1 MCQTWHDNHGTWK
14 WGRIT
19 ILRLFLMVCFWFCFW
34 KYECYLQEWKSSPAW
49 QLLIL
54 TDLSIS
60 IVLWTV
66 KGTEYHPISPWQ
78 PCTSSLHTLESLF
91 LPCYLPL
98 KGMLEFF
105 WSSEEYLW
113 THCPFL
119 WAAAGK
125 KLIYKGL
132 HSAWKGNS
140 WRKCS
145 LQSAQRKIGS
155 ANLRMVGEPSSEIRR
170 QTREGCKGIV

>member
-105 WSSEEYLW
+105 GPLRSIFEPTVHFSGLQQGRSSY
-113 THCPFL
+113 TKACTQHGRGI
-119 WAAAGK
+119 AG
-125 KLIYKGL
+125 
-132 HSAWKGNS
+132 
-140 WRKCS
+140 
-145 LQSAQRKIGS
+145 GS
-155 ANLRMVGEPSSEIRR
+155 APCNQPTE
-170 QTREGCKGIV
+170 K